1 MYSSNVS
8 AGSLYGNTQ
17 VQNARGTDQAEMTT
31 NTTRRATIGLTILL
45 CFFSALFEGFDIQ
58 SAGVAAPRLALALHV
73 DDPTLK
79 WIFSAN
85 IFGLLVGA
93 VIGGRLADVVGRKR
107 VLVVSMIAFGLFSL
121 GSALVH
127 SIGALVAMRLLT
139 GLGLGGAMP
148 NMLAL
153 AAENS
158 PDDRRGL
165 SIALMYCGM
174 PLGGAIASFVSMFD
188 AVSWQQIFYVGGIAP
203 LLAAPLLAVALP
215 ESQGFQALRSA
226 DSPGSHSNSIRQRV
240 SIWFALFG
248 ERRAGNTLLLWAAYG
263 LTLLVMYLLLNWMPT
278 LLHRIGLS
286 RSQAS
291 IAQIFFNIGGA
302 VGSVFI
308 GYLLDRARRL
318 RTVFF
323 TYAIMCAALLSLAL
337 LQPELLLTS
346 FVVFCCGTTLIGAQ
360 AIIYVSAP
368 VCYATAFRGTGVG
381 SAVAIGRVGSVAG
394 PLVAGILLGAGY
406 SVSMLLL
413 FLVPFI
419 LVGGLAALLI
429 TRRTEGRQLT

>member
-1 MYSSNVS
+1 MKLCRYPK
-8 AGSLYGNTQ
+8 
-17 VQNARGTDQAEMTT
+17 ARFGGENPSGTDSTKMNN
-31 NTTRRATIGLTILL
+31 NTARPATIGLTILL

-58 SAGVAAPRLALALHV
+58 SAGVAAPRLAQALHL

-79 WIFSAN
+79 WVFSAN

-93 VIGGRLADVVGRKR
+93 VIGGRLADAIGRKR
-107 VLVVSMIAFGLFSL
+107 VLVVSMVAFGVFSL

-127 SIGALVAMRLLT
+127 TTGPLIVMRLLT
-139 GLGLGGAMP
+139 GFGLGGAMP
-148 NMLAL
+148 NMVAL

-165 SIALMYCGM
+165 AIALMYCGM
-174 PLGGAIASFVSMFD
+174 PLGGAVASLVSMFD
-188 AVSWQQIFYVGGIAP
+188 AVSWQQIFYIGGIAP
-203 LLAAPLLAVALP
+203 LLAAPVLAVALP
-215 ESQGFQALRSA
+215 ESRGFKTLQSA
-226 DSPGSHSNSIRQRV
+226 VRHGTASTSTQWRV
-240 SIWFALFG
+240 SFWFALFG
-248 ERRAGNTLLLWAAYG
+248 EGRAANTLLLWAAYG

-278 LLHRIGLS
+278 LLHRIGLT

-291 IAQIFFNIGGA
+291 IAQIFFNVGGA
-302 VGSVFI
+302 AGSVLI
-308 GYLLDRARRL
+308 GFLLDRARRL
-318 RTVFF
+318 RTVLL
-323 TYAIMCAALLSLAL
+323 TYAIMCAALLGLAL
-337 LQPELLLTS
+337 LRPELLLTS
-346 FVVFCCGTTLIGAQ
+346 FVVFCCGATLIGAQ

-394 PLVAGILLGAGY
+394 PLVAGVLLSAGY

-413 FLVPFI
+413 FLLPVI

-429 TRRTEGRQLT
+429 TRRTDGRILT

>member
-1 MYSSNVS
+1 MN
-8 AGSLYGNTQ
+8 
-17 VQNARGTDQAEMTT
+17 T
-31 NTTRRATIGLTILL
+31 NTARRATIGLTILL

-58 SAGVAAPRLALALHV
+58 SAGVAAPRLAQALHV

-79 WIFSAN
+79 WVFSAN

-93 VIGGRLADVVGRKR
+93 VIGGRLADVIGRKR
-107 VLVVSMIAFGLFSL
+107 VLVFSMIAFGTFSL

-127 SIGALVAMRLLT
+127 TVGPLIAMRLLT

-158 PDDRRGL
+158 PDERRGL
-165 SIALMYCGM
+165 AVSLMYCGM
-174 PLGGAIASFVSMFD
+174 PLGGAIASFVSMFE
-188 AVSWQQIFYVGGIAP
+188 AVSWQQIFYIGGFAP
-203 LLAAPLLAVALP
+203 LLAAPVLAMALP
-215 ESQGFQALRSA
+215 ESRGFQAMRSA
-226 DSPGSHSNSIRQRV
+226 DSTASGATSTRKPV
-240 SIWFALFG
+240 SIAFALFG
-248 ERRAGNTLLLWAAYG
+248 DGRASNTLLLWAAYG

-278 LLHRIGLS
+278 LLHRDGLT

-291 IAQIFFNIGGA
+291 IAQIFFNVGGVA
-302 VGSVFI
+302 GSVLI
-308 GYLLDRARRL
+308 GFLLDRARRL
-318 RTVFF
+318 PTVFF
-323 TYAIMCAALLSLAL
+323 TYAIMCAALLGLAL

-346 FVVFCCGTTLIGAQ
+346 LVVFCCGTTLIGAQ

-406 SVSMLLL
+406 SVSTLLL
-413 FLVPFI
+413 FLLPFI
-419 LVGGLAALLI
+419 LLGGFAALLI
-429 TRRTEGRQLT
+429 TGRTEGRILT